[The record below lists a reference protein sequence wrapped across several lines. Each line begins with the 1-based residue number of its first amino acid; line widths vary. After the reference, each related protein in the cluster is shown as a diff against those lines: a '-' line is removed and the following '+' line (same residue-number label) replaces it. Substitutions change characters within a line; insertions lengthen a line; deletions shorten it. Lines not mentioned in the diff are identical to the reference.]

1 MSFLLDILIET
12 NRCLLNSEIIV
23 RSKVECG
30 GQCMAN
36 SECEAFNYV
45 DQICKLLKTE
55 FLFKDVTPQTEVY
68 VPPTTSPGSK
78 PFEPNNDI
86 K

>member
-1 MSFLLDILIET
+1 MHIYNKFLFKT
-12 NRCLLNSEIIV
+12 NRRIINPEIIL

-36 SECEAFNYV
+36 SDCEAFNYE

-68 VPPTTSPGSK
+68 VPPTTSPGSQT
-78 PFEPNNDI
+78 FEPDNHI
-86 K
+86 

>member
-1 MSFLLDILIET
+1 
-12 NRCLLNSEIIV
+12 
-23 RSKVECG
+23 
-30 GQCMAN
+30 MAN
-36 SECEAFNYV
+36 SECEGFNYE

-55 FLFKDVTPQTEVY
+55 FLFKDVTLQTEVY

>member
-1 MSFLLDILIET
+1 
-12 NRCLLNSEIIV
+12 
-23 RSKVECG
+23 
-30 GQCMAN
+30 MAN

-55 FLFKDVTPQTEVY
+55 FLFKDVTLQTEVY
-68 VPPTTSPGSK
+68 VPPTTSPGSQ

-86 K
+86 Q